1 MFRVA
6 RPQEVLMRQLLVGCA
21 LLCGALVIVAYS
33 PSLAVIAQDRTA
45 APKPSSQST
54 AKRTAPSSGAIDPG
68 KEARIR
74 ELMELTGAK
83 NLGQELIEAGM
94 EQFRGSVQDSQPD
107 NPRAKQFVDAFV
119 ARFQKHFD
127 TDSLTDRI
135 IPIYDKYLTD
145 DDLKGLIAYYHSPL
159 GQRMLQSLPE
169 LTRESQAAGFAMGQK
184 AAQDTMDELKVDF
197 PEFTGGKDE
206 EKRPGAEP
214 KPN

>member
-1 MFRVA
+1 M
-6 RPQEVLMRQLLVGCA
+6 RPLLLGCA
-21 LLCGALVIVAYS
+21 LLSGALLVLAHS
-33 PSLAVIAQDRTA
+33 PSLQVNAQEKSPA
-45 APKPSSQST
+45 KPSSHIT
-54 AKRTAPSSGAIDPG
+54 AKSPVSSSAVDPQ

-74 ELMELTGAK
+74 ELMDLTGAR

-94 EQFRGSVQDSQPD
+94 EQFRSSVQDSQPD

-127 TDSLTDRI
+127 PNSLTDRI
-135 IPIYDKYLTD
+135 IPIYDKYLTNE
-145 DDLKGLIAYYHSPL
+145 DLKGLIDYYHSPL
-159 GQRMLQSLPE
+159 GQRMLKSLPE

-184 AAQDTMDELKVDF
+184 AAQETMDELKAEF
-197 PEFTGGKDE
+197 PEFTGAKEE